1 MVKLR
6 FLSVF
11 LPALEVGPQGAI
23 SFNRGALV
31 DQPSGRVIA
40 RYADK
45 LWVAGGIGFVR
56 IEFEGLVPLA
66 LRFLNSSP
74 SSSSAIAPV
83 QAGHVAEDGI
93 YVNARMVARYN
104 DAFRTWRSNADS
116 STEWHTI
123 LAEPMA

>member
-1 MVKLR
+1 MLKLR
-6 FLSVF
+6 FLSIF

-23 SFNRGALV
+23 SFSRGALV
-31 DQPSGRVIA
+31 DHPSGRVIA
-40 RYADK
+40 RYADN

-66 LRFLNSSP
+66 LRLFSSNQ
-74 SSSSAIAPV
+74 SSSRAIAPV
-83 QAGHVAEDGI
+83 QAGHVAESGI

-104 DAFRTWRSNADS
+104 DAFRIWRSNADG

-123 LAEPMA
+123 LAEPLA